1 MPEGHHIEL
10 PGRGTT
16 FYRDVPG
23 PEGAPTLL
31 LLHGWTATAD
41 LNWYNCYA
49 PLAKHYRIIALDQR
63 GHGQGI
69 RSARP
74 FRLADCADDAAAL
87 ADRLNIDTF
96 IPVGYSMGGTVAQ
109 LMWRRHEARVRGIVL
124 AATSSY
130 FVDSREERLSF
141 FGLHGLGAVA
151 RITPRSA
158 RDWFSNRLYIQR
170 KTLTWEPWAVEQ
182 LATHEWRQILE
193 AGGALGSFDA
203 RQWLPEV
210 NVPTGVV
217 ITTSDRVVPTRRQR
231 AMSEIIPHSR
241 VWTVDGDHDAVFARA
256 DVFVPALLE
265 AAHFVHH
272 ESVRRALHIDS
283 QAS

>member
-1 MPEGHHIEL
+1 MPDGHHIEL

-23 PEGAPTLL
+23 PGGAPVLM

-41 LNWYNCYA
+41 LNWFNCYT
-49 PLAKHYRIIALDQR
+49 PLSQHYRVIALDHR
-63 GHGQGI
+63 GHGRGI

-87 ADRLNIDTF
+87 ADRLGIETF

-109 LMWRRHEARVRGIVL
+109 LMWRRHEARVRGLVL
-124 AATSSY
+124 AATASH
-130 FVDSREERLSF
+130 FVESREERLSF
-141 FGLHGLGAVA
+141 LGLHGLGAVA
-151 RITPRSA
+151 RITPKPA
-158 RDWFSNRLYIQR
+158 RDWFSHRLYIQR
-170 KTLTWEPWAVEQ
+170 KTLTWQPWAVQQ
-182 LATHEWRQILE
+182 LETHEWRQILE
-193 AGGALGSFDA
+193 AGGALGSFDS
-203 RQWLPEV
+203 RTWLPEI

-217 ITTSDRVVPTRRQR
+217 VTTSDRVVPTRRQKEM
-231 AMSEIIPHSR
+231 AGYVPGSR
-241 VWTVDGDHDAVFARA
+241 MWTVDGDHDSVFGRA

-272 ESVRRALHIDS
+272 ESLRRATSL
-283 QAS
+283 